1 MPYFHDSAGRL
12 QVYKYSHNQA
22 VSRSSN
28 QTNLIADNI
37 RTPHVYVE
45 SSQNIAPGHVVEWT
59 GEPAMFTNIGQ
70 RLNAFDHNFAISSVQ
85 PAGNHSTTVAGI
97 VTEKAA
103 EPGNKLFTHKGIH
116 TVHRLATDSQHIYR
130 VGRDVQM
137 AWVLDDSLGEVE
149 GIYERYVNGALDT
162 SGPYQL
168 TMISNDV
175 FAINRTMAA
184 SIEQELQNLKG
195 RFDALTTN

>member
-22 VSRSSN
+22 AGQSSR
-28 QTNLIADNI
+28 QANLIADNI

-45 SSQNIAPGHVVEWT
+45 SSHDIAAGHVVEWT
-59 GEPAMFTNIGQ
+59 GNPAMFTRAGTRQ
-70 RLNAFDHNFAISSVQ
+70 DTFDHNFALSSVR
-85 PAGNHSTTVAGI
+85 PASDHSTTVAGI

-103 EPGNKLFTHKGIH
+103 APGSKVFTHKGIH
-116 TVHRLATDSQHIYR
+116 TVHRLANDSQHIYR

-162 SGPYQL
+162 TGPYQL
-168 TMISNDV
+168 TMISTDV
-175 FAINRTMAA
+175 FVINRTMAA
-184 SIEQELQNLKG
+184 SIEQELQILKSK
-195 RFDALTTN
+195 FDALTTN